1 MRNDYSDGMSLA
13 WIDGHLD
20 LAYIAMQCGDIRRE
34 PTENEDR
41 CVSLP
46 ALRRGNVG
54 VIAATIFV
62 EKGADAAMNPWGYKD
77 EHDWAGANRAA
88 ELQMSF
94 YETLE
99 NEGLVRIIRTSED
112 LAIESQTRLLIL
124 MEGADPIRDADDV
137 ARWHRRGVR
146 MCGLT
151 WALGSRFAGGNKT
164 GAGLTSAGRDVVA
177 AFDSFGILHD
187 ASHLSDAAF
196 DDLVGATTR
205 PIVASHSNSRT
216 LMGSNQRHIRDDQVR
231 EITRRRGVVGL
242 NLYGKFLAVDRPST
256 LNDALDHVQH
266 IATLSQCD
274 DICALGSDLDG
285 GFGPS
290 SIPKG
295 LRGPEHYGAVTNGLM
310 SRGWSALA
318 CSKFA
323 SKNWLRVWNTALSER
338 R

>member
-1 MRNDYSDGMSLA
+1 MALA

-34 PTENEDR
+34 PVNGEDR

-62 EKGADAAMNPWGYKD
+62 EMGLDACTKPWGYRD
-77 EHDWAGANRAA
+77 ASDWDGANRAA

-99 NEGLVRIIRTSED
+99 NEGLVRIVRTSED
-112 LAIESQTRLLIL
+112 LADESKTRLLIL

-137 ARWHRRGVR
+137 ARWHTRGVR

-151 WALGSRFAGGNKT
+151 WALGSRFAGGNQS
-164 GAGLTSAGRDVVA
+164 GGGLTSAGRDVVA
-177 AFDSFGILHD
+177 AFDSLGIVHD

-196 DDLVGATTR
+196 DDLVSATNR
-205 PIVASHSNSRT
+205 SIVASHSNSRA

-231 EITRRRGVVGL
+231 EITRRGGVVGL

-256 LNDALDHVQH
+256 LKDALDHVLH
-266 IATLSQCD
+266 IAALAQCD
-274 DICALGSDLDG
+274 DVCALGSDLDG
-285 GFGPS
+285 GFGPAS
-290 SIPKG
+290 APEG
-295 LRGPEHYGAVTNGLM
+295 LRGPEFYAALTDAFA
-310 SRGWSALA
+310 SRGWSATA

-323 SKNWLRVWNTALSER
+323 HQNWFRVWNNALVER